1 MAAAQMYSGKIQ
13 DFFFPI
19 RRQGSTRAKAE
30 EQRRLKS
37 RKGDEDRASEMPDF
51 ERDSGFS
58 FPELGHP
65 GVPVVAQY

>member
-1 MAAAQMYSGKIQ
+1 MYSGKIQ

-51 ERDSGFS
+51 ERDSGGCFS
-58 FPELGHP
+58 LPELGHP
-65 GVPVVAQY
+65 GVPVVAQH